1 MTEKRISIVS
11 RIPDLKYYVRWET
24 DDSDPLTTAWT
35 SYVPDKNWQNSETHR
50 WLEKIRLS
58 GHVDLYI
65 AYNHLEDDN
74 DVLQVSFPVKNC
86 KLIMFTRAIY
96 HSYYQ
101 VLSLGK
107 IKLHLFTVFGNKASV
122 LKLYNRLPIYCTFFQ
137 GYVAYEIIFFLF
149 LCLLH

>member
-1 MTEKRISIVS
+1 M
-11 RIPDLKYYVRWET
+11 
-24 DDSDPLTTAWT
+24 
-35 SYVPDKNWQNSETHR
+35 
-50 WLEKIRLS
+50 RLS

-86 KLIMFTRAIY
+86 KLIMFTNAIY

-107 IKLHLFTVFGNKASV
+107 IKLHLFTVLAINPQF
-122 LKLYNRLPIYCTFFQ
+122 
-137 GYVAYEIIFFLF
+137 
-149 LCLLH
+149 